1 MGFAAKKVC
10 THNFITKITIVIAT
24 GVPES
29 CEGLDNIGKA
39 RVLDCER
46 TPDCLSQICNVSEG
60 LFGHGAT
67 LLLFPCD
74 QPPALEIL
82 LNSPEGSG
90 TVGKFDSS
98 TPSRTTGV
106 PLNDQGFQF
115 QITVVWATPRTASIM
130 VNISCTSVQLLLLSL
145 WYKISHNIV

>member
-1 MGFAAKKVC
+1 MRPLSLALLIICLLWNG
-10 THNFITKITIVIAT
+10 IRSEE